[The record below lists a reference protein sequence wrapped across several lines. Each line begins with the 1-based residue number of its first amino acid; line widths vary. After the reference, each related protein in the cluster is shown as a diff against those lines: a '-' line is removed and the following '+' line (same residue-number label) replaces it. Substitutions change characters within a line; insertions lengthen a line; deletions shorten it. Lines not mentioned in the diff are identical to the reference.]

1 MRIVIAPD
9 SFKGTAAAHVVA
21 AAIADGW
28 RQVRPDD
35 ELIEVPLADGGEGT
49 IDAFERAIPGAIRQR
64 FTVTDID
71 GFGSRT
77 AEWLLLP
84 DGTAVVEQAA
94 CGGLADLAALNPL
107 GASSRG
113 LGEAIRAAIEAGAAR
128 VLIGLGGSASND
140 GGAGL
145 LQALGAGLL
154 DEHGI
159 PIEPGNAGLA
169 HLVSIDAAGL
179 IDLPPGGVQVAV
191 DVRNPMLGPEGAIAV
206 FGPQKG
212 VRPDQ
217 VAAMDGRLAGL
228 ARLLGVDPEV
238 PGTGAGGGAAAA
250 LLAWGAE
257 IVPGSAT
264 IAEVAGLR
272 SALAGADWVITGE
285 GSVDGQTASGKV
297 PALVESWAREANVPL
312 LIAAGRIAVPTPQ
325 ARHAVA
331 LLDLADG
338 DVERAMRHTTEL
350 LTRAGGELARA
361 VSTGD

>member
-49 IDAFERAIPGAIRQR
+49 IDAFERAVPGSVRH
-64 FTVTDID
+64 TVEVADID
-71 GFGSRT
+71 GVGVR
-77 AEWLLLP
+77 AAQWLLLP
-84 DGTAVVEQAA
+84 DGTAIIEQAA
-94 CGGLADLAALNPL
+94 CGGLADLDELNPL

-113 LGEAIRAAIEAGAAR
+113 LGDAIRAAVEAGVER
-128 VLIGLGGSASND
+128 ILIGLGGSASND

-145 LQALGAGLL
+145 LQALGAAVS
-154 DEHGI
+154 DEMGW

-169 HLVSIDAAGL
+169 HLAGYDAQGL
-179 IDLPPGGVQVAV
+179 VAVPRGGVQVAV
-191 DVRNPMLGPEGAIAV
+191 DVRNPLLGADGAIAV

-212 VRPDQ
+212 VRPEQ
-217 VAAMDGRLAGL
+217 VAAMDARL
-228 ARLLGVDPEV
+228 ARLAELIGVDPAT
-238 PGTGAGGGAAAA
+238 PGAGAGGGAAAA

-257 IVPGSAT
+257 IVPGSTT
-264 IAEVAGLR
+264 IASVAGLR
-272 SALAGADWVITGE
+272 SALDGAAWVVTGE